1 MLISSIMIFVVIAT
15 QPSKRGSSSGVTRVI
30 VRSPYRTVVVE
41 LDMGCVVDRRDKSTP
56 PVCKQSE

>member
-41 LDMGCVVDRRDKSTP
+41 L
-56 PVCKQSE
+56 